1 MDIERGNIEIV
12 FQKIPYMYV
21 IKSQNELVDYCSYNK
36 IAQDIYMRYS
46 SEVFLHTTDDER
58 RNNYL
63 FMCNQMKIHADW
75 WKNDLNDN
83 IGVFQLVFSLANKM
97 LRLDGNEIKCK
108 FEQLLRWRE
117 ISLLMGQ
124 DFFTCAYLAFDDWKK
139 DIILSI
145 LPGFQLLEVM
155 IVDYIIFWNR
165 ELPKI
170 IFILMALRKFLN

>member
-83 IGVFQLVFSLANKM
+83 IGVFQLVFSLANKIFDWM
-97 LRLDGNEIKCK
+97 EMRLSVNLNNYCVGVK
-108 FEQLLRWRE
+108 FR
-117 ISLLMGQ
+117 
-124 DFFTCAYLAFDDWKK
+124 C
-139 DIILSI
+139 
-145 LPGFQLLEVM
+145 
-155 IVDYIIFWNR
+155 
-165 ELPKI
+165 
-170 IFILMALRKFLN
+170 